1 MGCSF
6 CQAGISVAEESEL
19 LRRPGMTE
27 GKNLARK
34 EKREMKGGGGGENI
48 GDRSVLRQDKGRGR
62 GGGDGEGRKR
72 SCEWDEKDVSARRMV
87 RKASLIS
94 H

>member
-1 MGCSF
+1 M
-6 CQAGISVAEESEL
+6 
-19 LRRPGMTE
+19 
-27 GKNLARK
+27 
-34 EKREMKGGGGGENI
+34 GGGGENI